1 MKKQYR
7 ALGALLAGAMALTM
21 AACEKQAEP
30 EIIPEVP
37 PVKEE
42 LILPDAS
49 EPGLPEVSVS
59 KEQASLVDSD
69 LMLHRLE
76 DNLLDP
82 VAASIRLDQKDS
94 SMKTQLNAALLEEVA
109 GFLCQN
115 YTVLRFNAQVDLRG
129 AIYMNV
135 IGEKKVHDVY
145 VQQWLNGDGV
155 EQTFVQVEEDGMMG
169 QYVYDATTYGALVE
183 VLEGWQYENNVVLD
197 GPYRKLRSEEQLKRL
212 NSSYYKLEYLL
223 QYGEDLLMGLQSA
236 NHTVFESISTRTG
249 RTRYSIDVEKPVLDV
264 RNTAMEGYDY
274 YIVTRDSVHYRS
286 IDDTGLKLDFSIPQT
301 VQEKLLKR
309 SDLPLFDV
317 DYVKDELVYASEEGI
332 VLSNQ
337 AGKKEKL
344 VLKNE
349 HLYDLLLLNEEE
361 SEKNKEN
368 QEELVPVYAAPKLMN
383 NGRMIICPILLQGES
398 DQWVG
403 FSIVNL
409 MNGTSKNSL
418 FGKMDS
424 FCYPDDET
432 IRIYDSKMIYEM
444 DIHTLAVQEQGWD
457 HQVNE
462 TPLICDMNE
471 MLLWRQT
478 MDHKGELAAVPL
490 AAPDQERSLLIV
502 EGDRVKVHGK
512 TEDYALISWS
522 DGDGDS
528 MAVVLCSP
536 QTEE

>member
-1 MKKQYR
+1 M
-7 ALGALLAGAMALTM
+7 AGAMVLTM
-21 AACEKQAEP
+21 AACELQTEEP
-30 EIIPEVP
+30 EIVP
-37 PVKEE
+37 AEPPAKEE
-42 LILPDAS
+42 VIIPDAS
-49 EPGLPEVSVS
+49 EPGLPEVSVT

-82 VAASIRLDQKDS
+82 VAAAIRLDQQDG

-129 AIYMNV
+129 AIYMHV
-135 IGEKKVHDVY
+135 IGEKKVHEVY
-145 VQQWLNGDGV
+145 VQQWINGEGV

-169 QYVYDATTYGALVE
+169 QYVYDPSTYNALLE
-183 VLEGWQYENNVVLD
+183 VLEGWQYENHVVLD
-197 GPYRKLRSEEQLKRL
+197 GSYRKLRSEEQLERL
-212 NSSYYKLEYLL
+212 NSRYYKLEYLL
-223 QYGEDLLMGLQSA
+223 QYGENLLMGLQSA

-249 RTRYSIDVEKPVLDV
+249 RTRYSIEVEKPVLDV
-264 RNTAMEGYDY
+264 RNTSLEGYDY

-286 IDDTGLKLDFSIPQT
+286 IDDTGLKLDFSIPQA
-301 VQEKLLKR
+301 VQEELLQR

-317 DYVKDELVYASEEGI
+317 DYVNDELVYASEEGI

-337 AGKKEKL
+337 AGKQQKL
-344 VLKNE
+344 VLRNE
-349 HLYDLLLLNEEE
+349 QLYSLLSLDEEE
-361 SEKNKEN
+361 QTLEDP
-368 QEELVPVYAAPKLMN
+368 VPVYAAPKLMN
-383 NGRMIICPILLQGES
+383 NGRMIVCPILLQGEN

-409 MNGTSKNSL
+409 MNGTSKNSI
-418 FGKMDS
+418 FSSMDS

-432 IRIYDSKMIYEM
+432 IRVYNGKMIYEM
-444 DIHTLAVQEQGWD
+444 NIYTLEVSEQGWD
-457 HQVNE
+457 CEVNE
-462 TPLICDMNE
+462 TPLIHDMNE

-478 MDHKGELAAVPL
+478 MDHKGELVSVPL
-490 AAPDQERSLLIV
+490 AAPEQERSLMTI
-502 EGDRVKVHGK
+502 EGDRVQVHGK